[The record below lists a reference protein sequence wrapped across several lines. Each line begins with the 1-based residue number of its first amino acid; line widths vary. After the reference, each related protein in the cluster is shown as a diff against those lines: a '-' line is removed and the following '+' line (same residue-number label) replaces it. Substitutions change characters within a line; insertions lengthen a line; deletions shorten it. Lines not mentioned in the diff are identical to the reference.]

1 MSKTYYACQKC
12 GMMYPEEVAE
22 KFEMECHS
30 CGNRLKEKES

>member
-12 GMMYPEEVAE
+12 GMMFAEVVAE
-22 KFEMECHS
+22 DNDMKCHS